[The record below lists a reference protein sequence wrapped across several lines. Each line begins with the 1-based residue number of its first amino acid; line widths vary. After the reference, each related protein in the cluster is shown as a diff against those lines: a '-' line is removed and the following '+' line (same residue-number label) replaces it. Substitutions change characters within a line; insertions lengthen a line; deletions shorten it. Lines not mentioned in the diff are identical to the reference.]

1 MVLTDGEPP
10 EAKQT
15 SLAGAFLTT
24 CSTESKKRMP
34 CACSLCFAYGRA
46 NKFCLI
52 RIRAYLKKRLGL
64 HVL

>member
-1 MVLTDGEPP
+1 MQHE
-10 EAKQT
+10 EQ
-15 SLAGAFLTT
+15 
-24 CSTESKKRMP
+24 KRMP
-34 CACSLCFAYGRA
+34 CACSLYFAYGRA